1 MFSDFIAF
9 VCDALSANTVSRI
22 AVTQL
27 LGVFFM
33 ATTYFTFLVSVLD
46 FCFSCK
52 IKFIAKRTEK
62 IGVICY

>member
-33 ATTYFTFLVSVLD
+33 ATYFTFLVSVLD

-62 IGVICY
+62 TRVIYY

>member
-33 ATTYFTFLVSVLD
+33 ATYFTFLVSVLD
-46 FCFSCK
+46 FCFTCK
-52 IKFIAKRTEK
+52 IKFISKGTEK
-62 IGVICY
+62 TGVICY